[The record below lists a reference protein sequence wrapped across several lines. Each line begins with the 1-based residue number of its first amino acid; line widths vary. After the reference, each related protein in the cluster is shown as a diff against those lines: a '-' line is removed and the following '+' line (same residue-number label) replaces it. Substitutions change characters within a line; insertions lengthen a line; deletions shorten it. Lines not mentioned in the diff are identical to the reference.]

1 MDNWKRSGN
10 VLYNDDEIG
19 YENAKKRMEKRKQ
32 QQLKEREDRQL
43 REDVEEIKRKVYT
56 MWKYLQI
63 ANILPKD
70 L

>member
-19 YENAKKRMEKRKQ
+19 YENAKKRLEKRKQ
-32 QQLKEREDRQL
+32 QHLKEREDRQL